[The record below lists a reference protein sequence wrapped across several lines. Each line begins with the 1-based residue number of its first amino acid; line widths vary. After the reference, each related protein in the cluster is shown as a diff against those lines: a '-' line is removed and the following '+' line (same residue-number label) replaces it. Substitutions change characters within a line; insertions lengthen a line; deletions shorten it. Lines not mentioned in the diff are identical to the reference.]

1 MTTTVTE
8 AAGPVGNE
16 MVWPGQ
22 DGPAGPPEGD
32 GPAAWPDELGDM
44 LVVARTLMSG
54 RPVVVKTLAD
64 HLAGD
69 PLRPVRFLR
78 AAEVGMRLSHPNVVR
93 VFEAGVDGRP
103 YVVMEHVDGESLA
116 ERARRCGRLSAAGT
130 LTLATHLAAG
140 LAHAHA
146 NGVVHGALGPHA
158 ILIGTDDVARIAD
171 FGFARLRGGAQQ
183 PKPADD
189 VYGLAMVLRHLGA
202 DRLPRDLAAVI
213 AAAAAP
219 APVRLSAFDV
229 FHHITSITGPPEV
242 WLPPAGVRLASDT
255 SLALSA

>member
-1 MTTTVTE
+1 MTTMVTE
-8 AAGPVGNE
+8 AAGPVGN
-16 MVWPGQ
+16 
-22 DGPAGPPEGD
+22 
-32 GPAAWPDELGDM
+32 DM

-78 AAEVGMRLSHPNVVR
+78 AAELGMRLSHPNVVR

-103 YVVMEHVDGESLA
+103 YVVMEHIDGESLA
-116 ERARRCGRLSAAGT
+116 ERTQRCGRLSADET

-146 NGVVHGALGPHA
+146 NGVVPGALGLDA
-158 ILIGTDDVARIAD
+158 ILVGTDDVARIAD
-171 FGFARLRGGAQQ
+171 FGFARLNGEAEQ
-183 PKPADD
+183 PNTADD
-189 VYGLAMVLRHLGA
+189 VYGLAMVLRDAGA
-202 DRLPRDLAAVI
+202 DRLPRGLDAII

-219 APVRLSAFDV
+219 PSLRPSAFDI
-229 FHHITSITGPPEV
+229 FHHVTSITGPPDV
-242 WLPPAGVRLASDT
+242 WLPPAGVHLASDNT
-255 SLALSA
+255 VALPA